1 MFWTLYILSV
11 SFFCYLIIK
20 DKETKKINR
29 KFIGIIVFILFLTP
43 AQIQVGSNYFAPA
56 IFTFAFN
63 LIFEQDFSLRVL
75 RPLALSFVIALFSFL
90 LFSLLKRRFF

>member
-1 MFWTLYILSV
+1 M
-11 SFFCYLIIK
+11 K
-20 DKETKKINR
+20 DKKPRQINR

-43 AQIQVGSNYFAPA
+43 TQVQVGSNYFAPA

-75 RPLALSFVIALFSFL
+75 RPLVLSFMIALFSFL
-90 LFSLLKRRFF
+90 LFRLFKRRFF